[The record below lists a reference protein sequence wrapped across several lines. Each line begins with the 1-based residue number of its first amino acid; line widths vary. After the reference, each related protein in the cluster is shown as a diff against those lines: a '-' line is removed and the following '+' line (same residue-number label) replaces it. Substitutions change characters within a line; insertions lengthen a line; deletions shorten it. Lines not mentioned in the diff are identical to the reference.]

1 MKDDFNET
9 DAEELTQEELKKIK
23 EKIIHNPDEIKFK
36 FYDKF
41 RKKITERLKKFAGDK
56 RAKGFEYIF
65 ALPDFFMMLVRLM
78 FDDRVDKTEKAFIS
92 GIVAYL
98 IMPFDIIPDFI
109 PVFGYID
116 DMMLIAFGLDSL
128 LKHVER
134 QVFIDNWSGEGD
146 VFVLIEKI
154 IHKTSEFLNKNIIE
168 KIKTILENL
177 KK

>member
-1 MKDDFNET
+1 
-9 DAEELTQEELKKIK
+9 
-23 EKIIHNPDEIKFK
+23 
-36 FYDKF
+36 
-41 RKKITERLKKFAGDK
+41 
-56 RAKGFEYIF
+56 
-65 ALPDFFMMLVRLM
+65 MLVRLM